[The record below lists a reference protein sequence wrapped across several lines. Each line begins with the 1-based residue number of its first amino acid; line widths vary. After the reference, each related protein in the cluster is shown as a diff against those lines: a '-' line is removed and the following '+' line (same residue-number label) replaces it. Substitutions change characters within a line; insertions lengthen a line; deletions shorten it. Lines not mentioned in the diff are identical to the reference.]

1 MSNPIF
7 EAMNTAS
14 LIKDISERERIIETY
29 KKTGQLDR
37 EDAISQI
44 QELRCRDQEVT
55 MATSAR
61 LIVSSTPFSQCS
73 NAQIIEELNMQRV
86 ILEQKLLPKHK
97 EDTYHADTRMDRKR

>member
-14 LIKDISERERIIETY
+14 LMKDISERESIIKTY
-29 KKTGQLDR
+29 QEAGQLDR
-37 EDAISQI
+37 EDAISKI
-44 QELRCRDQEVT
+44 QELRCRDQEVA

-73 NAQIIEELNMQRV
+73 DAQIIEELNMQKA
-86 ILEQKLLPKHK
+86 ILEQKLLLKHK
-97 EDTYHADTRMDRKR
+97 EDTHHADT